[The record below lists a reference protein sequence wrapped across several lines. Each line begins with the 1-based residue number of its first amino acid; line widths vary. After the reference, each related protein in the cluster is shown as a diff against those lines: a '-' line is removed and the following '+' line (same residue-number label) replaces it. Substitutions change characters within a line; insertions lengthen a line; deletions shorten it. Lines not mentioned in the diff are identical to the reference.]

1 MNKRITQ
8 LACSFVCE
16 LAIAFAFTSS
26 SSLKTCCSST
36 WLHVMI
42 ASITLTTTWLGL
54 GFFVITMAIIFGLI
68 ENMFWISN
76 FLGQSNAQ
84 CLELEQII
92 QIYVIYT
99 KFKIKK
105 VALTS

>member
-1 MNKRITQ
+1 MNKRIMQ
-8 LACSFVCE
+8 LACSFVYQ
-16 LAIAFAFTSS
+16 LAVAFAFTNS
-26 SSLKTCCSST
+26 SSLQTCCSSS

-42 ASITLTTTWLGL
+42 ASTTLTSTWLGL
-54 GFFVITMAIIFGLI
+54 GFFVITMAIIVGLVQ
-68 ENMFWISN
+68 NMFWTSN

-92 QIYVIYT
+92 QGYVIYT

-105 VALTS
+105 R

>member
-1 MNKRITQ
+1 
-8 LACSFVCE
+8 
-16 LAIAFAFTSS
+16 
-26 SSLKTCCSST
+26 
-36 WLHVMI
+36 
-42 ASITLTTTWLGL
+42 
-54 GFFVITMAIIFGLI
+54 MAIIFGLI